1 MSSYHDEKLL
11 EHSSSI
17 ENVVQTVLDR
27 FSSKHKTINVKIMN
41 AYQLIVMIME
51 IVETITL
58 AEGIKKKT
66 IVINVLERIATGL
79 DGIQNTKD
87 DLISQNTI
95 SSIKTLLE
103 NNLVDSLINLI
114 AAATKGVFNI
124 NKQKKWCCF

>member
-66 IVINVLERIATGL
+66 IVINVIERIATGL

>member
-95 SSIKTLLE
+95 SSIKTLLQ